1 MNETQNK
8 QILCDALKVV
18 FKELRKKAGLS
29 QYELANR
36 TKVDRAFISLIE
48 VGQAQFSVLTLMK
61 ISKGLDVKPS
71 FFIKKLEEELGDS
84 LNFDEE

>member
-18 FKELRKKAGLS
+18 FKDLRKRAGLS
-29 QYELANR
+29 QYELANK

-48 VGQAQFSVLTLMK
+48 VGQAQFSLLTLMK
-61 ISKGLDVKPS
+61 ISKGLGVKPS
-71 FFIKKLEEELGDS
+71 FLIKKLEEEIGDS
-84 LNFDEE
+84 LSFDEE